1 MRWYCNKVENI
12 VHRGLHDSYDS
23 GTIIVSSTERQPE
36 LPPAY
41 LFCLTMAFL
50 THCLFLSLSL
60 PLLSF
65 LQPFHPIYLFIT
77 PFDYFFIICLLLS
90 LSSLSGCASIVP
102 LIDLSWATIDQPLT
116 GTISS
121 SLLKEWLWCPSLIDI
136 LFLWHGD
143 GESTVVRITIWL
155 KQEEE
160 EWQTPLSLF

>member
-1 MRWYCNKVENI
+1 MSCCWYKVENI
-12 VHRGLHDSYDS
+12 VHRGLRDSYDS
-23 GTIIVSSTERQPE
+23 VTIIVSSTERQPD

-60 PLLSF
+60 PPLSF
-65 LQPFHPIYLFIT
+65 VQPFHPIYLFFLFDFD
-77 PFDYFFIICLLLS
+77 FDYFFIICLLLL

-121 SLLKEWLWCPSLIDI
+121 SLLKEWLWCLNLIDT
-136 LFLWHGD
+136 LFL
-143 GESTVVRITIWL
+143 
-155 KQEEE
+155 
-160 EWQTPLSLF
+160 